1 MSIVF
6 IEILLKN
13 YLQLMKNS
21 LLSNYKE
28 KMVLL
33 YMAELL
39 EEKEKYIS
47 LTRQINGL

>member
-6 IEILLKN
+6 IEILPKN
-13 YLQLMKNS
+13 YLQLTKNS
-21 LLSNYKE
+21 LLFNYQE

-39 EEKEKYIS
+39 AKKS
-47 LTRQINGL
+47 TVDRVTLT